1 MQEPNYRLI
10 LTVSRLP
17 ARYHCSACIQRVC
30 YSEISRIDHGR
41 HAMLFFAQ
49 ACLITF
55 LEVPARGEDRKDGPD
70 DVASGPCGAAARA
83 GGGDQF
89 QPHLCFYLSLTDS
102 TEPLSFRAQPATFF
116 FFHYSFFITHPIA
129 GYGYRSFRRR
139 SKCGQSSKPLGA
151 FGRKRYGGFTL
162 ASRHSMC
169 SHY

>member
-1 MQEPNYRLI
+1 
-10 LTVSRLP
+10 
-17 ARYHCSACIQRVC
+17 
-30 YSEISRIDHGR
+30 
-41 HAMLFFAQ
+41 MLFFAQ

-116 FFHYSFFITHPIA
+116 FFSLLILHYPPNRWLWVQKFQAALQMWSIFQT
-129 GYGYRSFRRR
+129 
-139 SKCGQSSKPLGA
+139 
-151 FGRKRYGGFTL
+151 FGRLRAQKVRGLHVGKSTQ
-162 ASRHSMC
+162 HV
-169 SHY
+169 